1 MRLWMFVAA
10 ALALGAPA
18 FADEEPYGNL
28 DFSRLTKSQDEFFW
42 RRLKSL
48 AVEEAVLAHCGAADD
63 FAVRATQGIRACV
76 TEAALERAK
85 SVFNAEMKTAEASL
99 RARKVSCRGKPA
111 ATRGWIGVEL
121 SPGDGGGA
129 EVKGTVADS
138 PAAAADIKAGDVISA
153 VNGEAVA
160 APADLSAKIRA
171 LAPGANVKLDVK
183 RDGAALEVSL
193 KLGAMAF
200 DADGSVA
207 LDMPALIASS
217 QDDLK
222 RVADEVTDM
231 CRKCKTTIWSVFC
244 R

>member
-1 MRLWMFVAA
+1 MRLGMFVAA
-10 ALALGAPA
+10 ALASAAPA
-18 FADEEPYGNL
+18 LAEDAPYGNL

-48 AVEEAVLAHCGAADD
+48 AVEEAVLAHCGQSDD
-63 FAVRATQGIRACV
+63 FAARATQGIRACV

-85 SVFNAEMKTAEASL
+85 SVFAAEMKTAEATL
-99 RARKVSCRGKPA
+99 RARKASCRGKPA
-111 ATRGWIGVEL
+111 ATRGWIGIEMAAAE
-121 SPGDGGGA
+121 GGGA